1 MHNQLYIRSESSN
14 RLTDSFLLISVK
26 SLQQIQDKNKALWN
40 KIVYAGLLSAFVTSV
55 LIALA
60 LERLLRP
67 LGDLLKGLMR
77 FRAGRFETRIDVR
90 SQDELAFIGDSFNAM
105 AEHVEQLIK
114 EVYLTRLSEQ
124 EAELKALQAQLNPH
138 FLYNFFNEVYWK
150 LHAHGEQETAGL
162 IAAVAGMLRHSLM
175 PVRVP
180 TTVREEVKQIRN
192 YVKIQAE
199 LFETDL
205 ETDIQIE
212 EAVMEYE
219 VMRSLLQPLVENVF
233 HHAFR
238 NKLSDKMLRII
249 MKEKEGFLHIEIA
262 DNGCGMEQSLIERL
276 LYEES
281 SPFDE
286 YRERESLGVRS
297 VVRRIELLHGPPY
310 RMEMESAAELG
321 TTVHLYL
328 PARTADKGVRQWV
341 TGM

>member
-1 MHNQLYIRSESSN
+1 M
-14 RLTDSFLLISVK
+14 
-26 SLQQIQDKNKALWN
+26 
-40 KIVYAGLLSAFVTSV
+40 
-55 LIALA
+55 
-60 LERLLRP
+60 
-67 LGDLLKGLMR
+67 
-77 FRAGRFETRIDVR
+77 
-90 SQDELAFIGDSFNAM
+90 
-105 AEHVEQLIK
+105 
-114 EVYLTRLSEQ
+114 
-124 EAELKALQAQLNPH
+124 
-138 FLYNFFNEVYWK
+138 YWK
-150 LHAHGEQETAGL
+150 LHARGEQETAGL

-233 HHAFR
+233 HHALR